1 MALDSPV
8 NEGLVFVHP
17 SVSISGADAKM
28 RWKEMLPGLRAI
40 PEDRRRVE
48 RSAGVRC
55 CGFPFLH
62 HAEVKPRG
70 SEVLKVKLT
79 RTQLSLHNFETSL

>member
-17 SVSISGADAKM
+17 SVSISGADAEM

-48 RSAGVRC
+48 RSAGV
-55 CGFPFLH
+55 LH

-79 RTQLSLHNFETSL
+79 RTQLSLHNSETSL